1 MSHTLIDLLVGFVLF
16 GFGLGWTVFRYAS
29 RNRLAMAVAAILSP
43 LIAVIAVVFVL
54 FNLVARREL
63 HIGPCPEGLPE
74 AERLVEEE
82 RQKLFGGEAREP
94 SYSRTWQ
101 RAYEAELQRELTQV
115 QRIAQRV
122 FAHA

>member
-1 MSHTLIDLLVGFVLF
+1 MNHTLIDLTVGFVLF

-29 RNRLAMAVAAILSP
+29 RNRLAMAIAAVLSP

-54 FNLVARREL
+54 FNLVTGREL
-63 HIGPCPEGLPE
+63 HIGPCPDGLPE

-82 RQKLFGGEAREP
+82 RRKLFGGELREP
-94 SYSRTWQ
+94 SYSRSWQ
-101 RAYEAELQRELTQV
+101 RAYELELQRELAGV